1 MLAISNLSFS
11 IGGSLLFDK
20 TSIFVNEGDKVGL
33 VGRNGS
39 GKTTLFKILL
49 NELDPDQGEIKVRK
63 KVRVSAVSQDA
74 PAGNISLI
82 DFVVA
87 ADMQRSELLAR
98 AEISNNPDEIAYIQN
113 KLTEIDAH
121 SAESRGAKI
130 LAGLGF
136 SENNQQKELDNF
148 SGGWRMRVALAAT
161 LFSKPDIL
169 LLDEPTNHLD
179 LEATLWLESY
189 LASWSGTLLLISHDR
204 SILNSSVSQIIQIE
218 RLKLVCY
225 QGNYDNFER
234 IRRDKLLLNTKL
246 RKKQLLE
253 RQRIETFIDRFR
265 FKARKA
271 KQAQSRIKML
281 ERMDPLPEL
290 TEDASLKLKFPEPE
304 RLSPPLLTL
313 DNIDAGYQDDT
324 LILKQLNLRI
334 DSDDRI
340 GLLGANGNGK
350 STLMKLLSGRLK
362 PKGGNIQKSS
372 KLRIGYFAQ
381 HQSDELKMNETP
393 YNHISPNM
401 SSAPESK
408 IRAHLGRFGFFGEKV
423 NVKCANLSGG
433 EKSKLLFALMSLEAP
448 HILLL
453 DEPTNHLDVE
463 SREALIHA
471 LTVFDGAVIIVSHD
485 RHLLSLVCDRL
496 WLVEGGTC
504 VSFDGDLNSYRSYQL
519 EARRAEKRSKRKNHN
534 PVNLEINRKHLRRSR
549 ALKRAEL
556 SDVKKLIKNLEKKI
570 EVLGIKRKEVEESLA
585 SPQLYEGPRD
595 AHLDLQAQYVE
606 VKKDIED
613 LEAKWLEASTL
624 VAESSNQTAERR

>member
-1 MLAISNLSFS
+1 MI
-11 IGGSLLFDK
+11 IQPLFDK

-82 DFVVA
+82 DFVLA
-87 ADMQRSELLAR
+87 ADMQRSELLAS
-98 AEISNNPDEIAYIQN
+98 AEISTDPNEIAYIQN

-136 SENNQQKELDNF
+136 SENAQQKELDNF

-234 IRRDKLLLNTKL
+234 IRRDKILLNSKL

-304 RLSPPLLTL
+304 GLSPPLLTL

-423 NVKCANLSGG
+423 NVTDGPFEG
-433 EKSKLLFALMSLEAP
+433 FAG
-448 HILLL
+448 
-453 DEPTNHLDVE
+453 TVE
-463 SREALIHA
+463 EVDDINSRLK
-471 LTVFDGAVIIVSHD
+471 LTVSIFGRATP
-485 RHLLSLVCDRL
+485 
-496 WLVEGGTC
+496 VE
-504 VSFDGDLNSYRSYQL
+504 L
-519 EARRAEKRSKRKNHN
+519 EFTQVQKQN
-534 PVNLEINRKHLRRSR
+534 
-549 ALKRAEL
+549 
-556 SDVKKLIKNLEKKI
+556 
-570 EVLGIKRKEVEESLA
+570 
-585 SPQLYEGPRD
+585 
-595 AHLDLQAQYVE
+595 
-606 VKKDIED
+606 
-613 LEAKWLEASTL
+613 
-624 VAESSNQTAERR
+624 